1 MKKLVLALVAVF
13 AMSTM
18 TMAQVELNLD
28 KAQNQQEINL
38 GNYFSGL
45 QEDADLDFDLSQLK
59 DLSFS
64 SENGMVKFD
73 NVQTGNDNVI
83 GAILAI
89 FLGDFGIHHFYTGD
103 TKHGILHLVFFWTG
117 IPGIIGFIEG
127 IMWLI
132 DPGTFPQPLFGGII

>member
-1 MKKLVLALVAVF
+1 MKKIIIAIVAIF

-18 TMAQVELNLD
+18 TMAQTELKFD
-28 KAQNQQEINL
+28 KLQNQQEATI
-38 GNYFSGL
+38 GNYFADL
-45 QEDADLDFDLSQLK
+45 QEVENVDFDQLK

-64 SENGMVKFD
+64 TETGMVKMND
-73 NVQTGNDNVI
+73 VQAGGDPVV

-117 IPGIIGFIEG
+117 IPGIIGLIEG
-127 IMWLI
+127 IMWFV
-132 DPGTFPQPLFGGII
+132 DPATFPNDLFHMF

>member
-1 MKKLVLALVAVF
+1 MKKIIIAIVAIF

-18 TMAQVELNLD
+18 TMAQTELKFD
-28 KAQNQQEINL
+28 KLQNQQEATI
-38 GNYFSGL
+38 GNYFADL
-45 QEDADLDFDLSQLK
+45 QEVENVDFDQLK

-64 SENGMVKFD
+64 TETGMVKMND
-73 NVQTGNDNVI
+73 VQAGGDPVV

-117 IPGIIGFIEG
+117 IPGIIGLIEG
-127 IMWLI
+127 IMWLV
-132 DPGTFPQPLFGGII
+132 DPFPYVLNIRL

>member
-1 MKKLVLALVAVF
+1 MKKIVLALVAVF

-18 TMAQVELNLD
+18 TMAQTELNFD
-28 KAQNQQEINL
+28 KLQNQQEATI
-38 GNYFSGL
+38 GNYFADL
-45 QEDADLDFDLSQLK
+45 QEVENFDFDQLK

-64 SENGMVKFD
+64 TENGMVKLD
-73 NVQTGNDNVI
+73 NNFQAGNDNVV

-132 DPGTFPQPLFGGII
+132 DPATFTNDLFHMF

>member
-1 MKKLVLALVAVF
+1 MKKIVLAIAAVF

-18 TMAQVELNLD
+18 TMAQTELNFD
-28 KAQNQQEINL
+28 KLQNQQEATI
-38 GNYFSGL
+38 GNYFADL
-45 QEDADLDFDLSQLK
+45 QEVENIDFDQLK

-64 SENGMVKFD
+64 TETGMVKLD
-73 NVQTGNDNVI
+73 NVQNGGDPIV

-117 IPGIIGFIEG
+117 VPGVIGLIEG
-127 IMWLI
+127 IIWLL
-132 DPGTFPQPLFGGII
+132 DPATFPQPLFGGII

>member
-1 MKKLVLALVAVF
+1 MKKIVLALVAVF

-18 TMAQVELNLD
+18 TMAQTELNFD
-28 KAQNQQEINL
+28 KLQNQQEATI
-38 GNYFSGL
+38 GNYFADL
-45 QEDADLDFDLSQLK
+45 QEVENIDFDQLQ

-64 SENGMVKFD
+64 TETGMVKMND
-73 NVQTGNDNVI
+73 VQAGGDPVV

-117 IPGIIGFIEG
+117 IPGVIGLIEG
-127 IMWLI
+127 IIWLL

>member
-1 MKKLVLALVAVF
+1 MKKIVLAIAAVF

-18 TMAQVELNLD
+18 TMAQTELNFD
-28 KAQNQQEINL
+28 KLQNQQEATI
-38 GNYFSGL
+38 GNYFADL
-45 QEDADLDFDLSQLK
+45 QEVENFDFDQLK

-64 SENGMVKFD
+64 TETGMVKMD
-73 NVQTGNDNVI
+73 NVQAGNDNVV

-117 IPGIIGFIEG
+117 IPGLIGLIEG
-127 IMWLI
+127 IIWLV
-132 DPGTFPQPLFGGII
+132 DPATFPNDLFHMF

>member
-1 MKKLVLALVAVF
+1 MKKIVLALVAVF

-18 TMAQVELNLD
+18 TMAQTELNFD
-28 KAQNQQEINL
+28 KLQNQQEATI
-38 GNYFSGL
+38 GNYFADL
-45 QEDADLDFDLSQLK
+45 QEVENIDFDQLH

-64 SENGMVKFD
+64 TETGMVKMND
-73 NVQTGNDNVI
+73 VQAGGDPVV

-117 IPGIIGFIEG
+117 IPGIIGLIEG
-127 IMWLI
+127 IMWLV
-132 DPGTFPQPLFGGII
+132 DPATFPNDLFHMF

>member
-1 MKKLVLALVAVF
+1 MKKIIIAIVAIF

-18 TMAQVELNLD
+18 TMAQTELKFD
-28 KAQNQQEINL
+28 KLQNQQEATI
-38 GNYFSGL
+38 GNYFADL
-45 QEDADLDFDLSQLK
+45 QEVENIDFDQLQ

-64 SENGMVKFD
+64 TETGMVKMND
-73 NVQTGNDNVI
+73 VQAGGDPVV

-117 IPGIIGFIEG
+117 IPAIIGFIEG
-127 IMWLI
+127 IMWLV
-132 DPGTFPQPLFGGII
+132 DPATFPNDLFHMF

>member
-1 MKKLVLALVAVF
+1 MKKIVLALVAVF

-18 TMAQVELNLD
+18 TMAQTELNFD
-28 KAQNQQEINL
+28 KLQNQQEATI
-38 GNYFSGL
+38 GNYFADL
-45 QEDADLDFDLSQLK
+45 QEVENIDFDQLK

-64 SENGMVKFD
+64 TETGMVKMD
-73 NVQTGNDNVI
+73 NIQAAGNDNVV

-117 IPGIIGFIEG
+117 IPGIIGLIEG
-127 IMWLI
+127 IMWLV
-132 DPGTFPQPLFGGII
+132 DPATFPNDLFHMF

>member
-1 MKKLVLALVAVF
+1 MKKIVLALVAVF

-18 TMAQVELNLD
+18 TMAQTELNFD
-28 KAQNQQEINL
+28 KLQNQQEATI
-38 GNYFSGL
+38 GNYFADL
-45 QEDADLDFDLSQLK
+45 QEVENIDFDQLQ

-64 SENGMVKFD
+64 TETGMVKMD
-73 NVQTGNDNVI
+73 NVQAGGDPVV

-117 IPGIIGFIEG
+117 IPGVIGLIEG
-127 IMWLI
+127 IIWLL

>member
-1 MKKLVLALVAVF
+1 MKKIVLALVAVF

-18 TMAQVELNLD
+18 TMAQTELNFD
-28 KAQNQQEINL
+28 KLQNQQEATI
-38 GNYFSGL
+38 GNYFADL
-45 QEDADLDFDLSQLK
+45 QEVENVDFDQLK

-64 SENGMVKFD
+64 TETGMVKMND
-73 NVQTGNDNVI
+73 VQAGGDPVV

-117 IPGIIGFIEG
+117 IPGIIGLIEG
-127 IMWLI
+127 IMWLV
-132 DPGTFPQPLFGGII
+132 DPATFPNDLFHMF

>member
-1 MKKLVLALVAVF
+1 MKKIVLALVAVF

-18 TMAQVELNLD
+18 TMAQTELNFD
-28 KAQNQQEINL
+28 KLQNQQEATI
-38 GNYFSGL
+38 GNYFADL
-45 QEDADLDFDLSQLK
+45 QEVENFDFDQLK

-64 SENGMVKFD
+64 TENGMVKLD
-73 NVQTGNDNVI
+73 NNFQAGNDNVV

-132 DPGTFPQPLFGGII
+132 DPATFPNDLFHMF

>member
-1 MKKLVLALVAVF
+1 MKKIVLALVAVF

-18 TMAQVELNLD
+18 TMAQTELNFD
-28 KAQNQQEINL
+28 KLQNQQEATI
-38 GNYFSGL
+38 GNYFADL
-45 QEDADLDFDLSQLK
+45 QEVENIDFDQLQ

-64 SENGMVKFD
+64 TETGMVKMND
-73 NVQTGNDNVI
+73 VQAGGDPVV

-117 IPGIIGFIEG
+117 IPGIIGLIEG
-127 IMWLI
+127 IMWLV
-132 DPGTFPQPLFGGII
+132 DPATFPNDLFHMF

>member
-1 MKKLVLALVAVF
+1 MKKIVLAIAAVF

-18 TMAQVELNLD
+18 TMAQTELNFD
-28 KAQNQQEINL
+28 KLQNQQEATI
-38 GNYFSGL
+38 GNYFADL
-45 QEDADLDFDLSQLK
+45 QEVENFDFDQLK

-64 SENGMVKFD
+64 TETGMVKMD
-73 NVQTGNDNVI
+73 NVQAGNDNVV

-117 IPGIIGFIEG
+117 IPGLIGLIEG
-127 IMWLI
+127 IMWLV
-132 DPGTFPQPLFGGII
+132 DPATFPNDLFHMF

>member
-1 MKKLVLALVAVF
+1 MKKIIIAIVAIF

-18 TMAQVELNLD
+18 TMAQTELKFD
-28 KAQNQQEINL
+28 KLQNQQEATI
-38 GNYFSGL
+38 GNYFADL
-45 QEDADLDFDLSQLK
+45 QEVENVDFDQLK

-64 SENGMVKFD
+64 TETGMVKMND
-73 NVQTGNDNVI
+73 VQAGGDPVV

-117 IPGIIGFIEG
+117 IPGIIGLIEG
-127 IMWLI
+127 IMWLV
-132 DPGTFPQPLFGGII
+132 DPATFPNDLFHMF

>member
-1 MKKLVLALVAVF
+1 MKKIIIAIVAIF

-18 TMAQVELNLD
+18 TMAQTELKFD
-28 KAQNQQEINL
+28 KLQNQQEATI
-38 GNYFSGL
+38 GNYFADL
-45 QEDADLDFDLSQLK
+45 QEVENVDFDQLK

-64 SENGMVKFD
+64 TETGMVKMND
-73 NVQTGNDNVI
+73 VQAGGDPVV

-117 IPGIIGFIEG
+117 IPGIIGLIEG
-127 IMWLI
+127 IMWLVA
-132 DPGTFPQPLFGGII
+132 PATFPNDLFHMF

>member
-1 MKKLVLALVAVF
+1 MKKIFLALVAVF

-18 TMAQVELNLD
+18 TMAQTELNFD
-28 KAQNQQEINL
+28 KLQNQQEATI
-38 GNYFSGL
+38 GNYFADL
-45 QEDADLDFDLSQLK
+45 QEVENIDFDQLQ

-64 SENGMVKFD
+64 TETGMVKMND
-73 NVQTGNDNVI
+73 VQAGGDPVV

-117 IPGIIGFIEG
+117 IPGVIGLIEG
-127 IMWLI
+127 IMWLV
-132 DPGTFPQPLFGGII
+132 DPATFPNDLFHMF

>member
-1 MKKLVLALVAVF
+1 MKKIIIAIVAIF

-18 TMAQVELNLD
+18 TMAQTELKFD
-28 KAQNQQEINL
+28 KLQNQQEATI
-38 GNYFSGL
+38 GNYFADL
-45 QEDADLDFDLSQLK
+45 QEVENVDFDQLK

-64 SENGMVKFD
+64 TETGMVKMND
-73 NVQTGNDNVI
+73 VQAGGDPVV

-117 IPGIIGFIEG
+117 IPGVIGLIEG
-127 IMWLI
+127 IMWLV
-132 DPGTFPQPLFGGII
+132 DPATFPNDLFHMF

>member
-1 MKKLVLALVAVF
+1 MKKIIIAIVAIF

-18 TMAQVELNLD
+18 TMAQTELKFD
-28 KAQNQQEINL
+28 KLQNQQEATI
-38 GNYFSGL
+38 GNYFADL
-45 QEDADLDFDLSQLK
+45 QEVENVDFDQLQ

-64 SENGMVKFD
+64 TETGMVKMND
-73 NVQTGNDNVI
+73 VQAGGDPVV

-117 IPGIIGFIEG
+117 IPGIIGLIEG
-127 IMWLI
+127 IMWLV
-132 DPGTFPQPLFGGII
+132 DPATFPNDLFHMF